1 MDEEYKQIALDY
13 LKRYDEAAE
22 DGDQD
27 RVEGLLEEV
36 SDEDLAVLECLLIM
50 LNNYMA
56 ED

>member
-1 MDEEYKQIALDY
+1 MNEEYKQIALEY

-27 RVEGLLEEV
+27 RVEGLLEELGE
-36 SDEDLAVLECLLIM
+36 DDLAILECLLIM